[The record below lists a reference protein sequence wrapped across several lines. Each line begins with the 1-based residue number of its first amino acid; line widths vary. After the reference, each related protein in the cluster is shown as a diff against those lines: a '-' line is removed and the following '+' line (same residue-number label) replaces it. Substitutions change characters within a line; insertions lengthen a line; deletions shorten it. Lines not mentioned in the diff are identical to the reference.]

1 MKQALTVV
9 VVDSEPHYRTAVRL
23 CLADISG
30 TVFGGETDSPF
41 AALELIQKSDAD
53 LVILEVGKKSR
64 QALELVEKWR
74 EQVPGL
80 IVYACSASKNPELIL
95 SAMRAG
101 ISEYLNKPL
110 EDHPFRQAIE
120 KAMATVQAETPAGG
134 ESGKVIGVFSKKG
147 GVGTTTI
154 AVNLAAALAQPA
166 SETSDTVIADL
177 GFDLGDVASLL
188 DMHPEFAAADLL
200 DKQGQIDTGKLDSCL
215 LRHACGVHFFGE
227 RERLDDGAGIT
238 PDQIRH
244 IVVHLRDS
252 FNYVVLDLPHV
263 FDTYTHEA
271 LETTD
276 TLLLVTTPDLT
287 AIRATKYALKVF
299 RSLGYGERKV
309 KVVVNRVS
317 KGDSISVAEI
327 AETIKYPVSW
337 RIPNSYK
344 DVSESVNAG
353 EPLVTARSRS
363 PVSKELMRLAGSF
376 QNSRTNSGPRD
387 TSNKSLLRR
396 MLGRN

>member
-1 MKQALTVV
+1 MKEALTVV
-9 VVDSEPHYRTAVRL
+9 VVDSEPHYRKAVRQ
-23 CLADISG
+23 CLAEISG
-30 TVFGGETDSPF
+30 TVFGGETDSPS
-41 AALELIQKSDAD
+41 AALELIQKSNAD

-74 EQVPGL
+74 DQVPGL
-80 IVYACSASKNPELIL
+80 IVYACSSSKSPELIL

-101 ISEYLNKPL
+101 ISEYLSKPL
-110 EDHPFRQAIE
+110 EERPFRQAIE
-120 KAMATVQAETPAGG
+120 KAMATVQAEAPAGG
-134 ESGKVIGVFSKKG
+134 GTGKVIGVFSKKG

-154 AVNLAAALAQPA
+154 AVNLAAALAQHA
-166 SETSDTVIADL
+166 SEASDTIIADL
-177 GFDLGDVASLL
+177 GFDLGDVSSLL
-188 DMHPEFAAADLL
+188 DLRPEFAVADLL
-200 DKQGQIDTGKLDSCL
+200 DKQGQLDTGKLDSCL
-215 LRHACGVHFFGE
+215 IRHSCGIHFFGE

-238 PDQIRH
+238 PDQIHH
-244 IVVHLRDS
+244 IIAHLRDS
-252 FNYVVLDLPHV
+252 FDYVVLDLPHV

-276 TLLLVTTPDLT
+276 TLLLVTSPDLT

-299 RSLGYGERKV
+299 RSMGYGERKV
-309 KVVVNRVS
+309 KVVVNRVA
-317 KGDSISVAEI
+317 KGDPIPIAEI

-337 RIPNSYK
+337 QIPNNYR
-344 DVSESVNAG
+344 DVNESINAG
-353 EPLVTARSRS
+353 EPLVTARSGS

-387 TSNKSLLRR
+387 TAKKSLLRR